1 MAGNMIFPKKL
12 KVYLLL
18 AVLGYVFA
26 MEVINGSLNIF
37 YRSCCF
43 GEHQRVSG
51 GIITSEKRVSHN
63 RFGKTDIYFIEYAYA
78 VNGESFLANF
88 VRASYDTEMVKETL
102 SMYRESSTV
111 NVYYKKDN
119 PSISMLELGK
129 VSPYLII
136 MYFYFLLRYKR
147 ISAKIKLDQRKV
159 GSGLAFCLC

>member
-1 MAGNMIFPKKL
+1 MAGNMIYPKTF

-51 GIITSEKRVSHN
+51 EIITSEKRVRHN
-63 RFGKTDIYFIEYAYA
+63 RFGKTDIYFIEYAYS
-78 VNGESFLANF
+78 VNGESYLSNF

-119 PSISMLELGK
+119 PSIS
-129 VSPYLII
+129 I
-136 MYFYFLLRYKR
+136 
-147 ISAKIKLDQRKV
+147 
-159 GSGLAFCLC
+159 